1 MIFSPTGGRKMKR
14 TILASVMLA
23 CGAFAG
29 AAVAADMYPRYPQQ
43 PYVEAPIYNSIYNW
57 TGFYLGLNGGGG
69 WGHSSWDRAG
79 GLDLSGGVVGGTA
92 GFNWQTGQIVLGI
105 EADADWSGVSG
116 STSTLCPAGCA
127 TTNDW
132 LGTVRG
138 RLGFAFDRFLPYV
151 TGGLAVGDNHATTP
165 GFPGATQTNLGWT
178 VGAGLEFAFLGNWS
192 AKAEYLHIDLGSFNC
207 GLSCGLA
214 TPDNISFSANLL
226 RGGINYRF

>member
-127 TTNDW
+127 TTNDG

-151 TGGLAVGDNHATTP
+151 TGGLAVGDIHATTP
-165 GFPGATQTNLGWT
+165 GFAGATQTNLGWT

-214 TPDNISFSANLL
+214 TPDNISFSADLV